1 MFWFCMSAW
10 AVALIRF
17 KFRSIVSN
25 IFYLV
30 GCTGYRQK
38 ALRSCYLSID
48 LGPGSRHFV
57 VSSDPV
63 VESLSRLVPVNLLE
77 IQTVITASSNL
88 NASPQRLRR
97 SGMSAT
103 ERVGGSIP
111 QLLQS
116 ACQSTLGL
124 HWCIHVSVCTN
135 VSTSPFTFYI
145 FYLLDPYTTCPSW
158 CNLLRDLHVLPVSK
172 WDCVLG
178 ESVNHYNVGNIQ
190 KLYFVPCIAAARKS
204 SHFQR
209 QRFELKCFPP
219 HVQWTAGSLY
229 MWPCD
234 MHPLPLPW
242 KSVWIWVIWSDI
254 SKSM

>member
-10 AVALIRF
+10 AVALIRL

-30 GCTGYRQK
+30 SCTGYRQK

-77 IQTVITASSNL
+77 FQAVITASSNL

-111 QLLQS
+111 QPLQS

-124 HWCIHVSVCTN
+124 HPCECVYQCKYQSV
-135 VSTSPFTFYI
+135 
-145 FYLLDPYTTCPSW
+145 YLLHILST
-158 CNLLRDLHVLPVSK
+158 
-172 WDCVLG
+172 
-178 ESVNHYNVGNIQ
+178 
-190 KLYFVPCIAAARKS
+190 
-204 SHFQR
+204 
-209 QRFELKCFPP
+209 
-219 HVQWTAGSLY
+219 GSLHH
-229 MWPCD
+229 MSFM
-234 MHPLPLPW
+234 MHPLKGFACPSCLKVGLCVRW
-242 KSVWIWVIWSDI
+242 KC
-254 SKSM
+254 KSLQCR

>member
-1 MFWFCMSAW
+1 MFWFWMSVW

-17 KFRSIVSN
+17 KFRSIASKF
-25 IFYLV
+25 FYLV

-63 VESLSRLVPVNLLE
+63 VESLSRLVPVDLLE

-111 QLLQS
+111 QPLQS

-124 HWCIHVSVCTN
+124 IHWCIHVSVWTKAP
-135 VSTSPFTFYI
+135 VRLPFTYSI
-145 FYLLDPYTTCPSW
+145 YWILTPHA
-158 CNLLRDLHVLPVSK
+158 LHDATS
-172 WDCVLG
+172 
-178 ESVNHYNVGNIQ
+178 
-190 KLYFVPCIAAARKS
+190 
-204 SHFQR
+204 
-209 QRFELKCFPP
+209 
-219 HVQWTAGSLY
+219 
-229 MWPCD
+229 
-234 MHPLPLPW
+234 
-242 KSVWIWVIWSDI
+242 
-254 SKSM
+254 

>member
-17 KFRSIVSN
+17 KFRSIASKF
-25 IFYLV
+25 FYLV

-63 VESLSRLVPVNLLE
+63 VESLSRLVPVDLLE

-103 ERVGGSIP
+103 ARVGGSIP
-111 QLLQS
+111 QPLQS

-124 HWCIHVSVCTN
+124 HWCIHVSVWTKAP
-135 VSTSPFTFYI
+135 VRLPFTYSI
-145 FYLLDPYTTCPSW
+145 YWILTPHA
-158 CNLLRDLHVLPVSK
+158 LHDATS
-172 WDCVLG
+172 
-178 ESVNHYNVGNIQ
+178 
-190 KLYFVPCIAAARKS
+190 
-204 SHFQR
+204 
-209 QRFELKCFPP
+209 
-219 HVQWTAGSLY
+219 
-229 MWPCD
+229 
-234 MHPLPLPW
+234 
-242 KSVWIWVIWSDI
+242 
-254 SKSM
+254 